1 MLYYTLRNGK
11 IVDEYDLKKAYEIVS
26 GKMFIDDAVGYSK
39 FLYGLCGGSVVK
51 AMNESDVSIEEL
63 IHGNAIIQA
72 VRLYREKN
80 GCGLREA
87 KEAVDKIREEMQCIA
102 DKT

>member
-63 IHGNAIIQA
+63 TTEMPLS
-72 VRLYREKN
+72 RRY
-80 GCGLREA
+80 GCTVKRMVA
-87 KEAVDKIREEMQCIA
+87 A
-102 DKT
+102 